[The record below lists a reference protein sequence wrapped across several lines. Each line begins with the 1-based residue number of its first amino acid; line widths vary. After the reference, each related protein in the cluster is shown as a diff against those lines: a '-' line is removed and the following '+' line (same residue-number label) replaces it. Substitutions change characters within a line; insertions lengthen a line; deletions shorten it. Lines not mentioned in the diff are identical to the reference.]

1 MLEPSIMTPAP
12 DDRQTAAQPPLADL
26 MARYLGRQTAA
37 HLAGLAAVEAGE
49 VEPYEAVP
57 VQAVDPR
64 QAWDEATA
72 ALKYVG
78 DAGAKPGKAIAEWP
92 QLVAAQDSLT
102 ALPMA
107 AGNYPQLV
115 RELAPLFHAAKMS
128 DLVHEPTAAPE
139 IAGLVE
145 SAEASARSG
154 DISRVLVAVGV
165 LRLAQ
170 QLQNAERLLKSVN
183 PPAAWRDA
191 WTNEEAALLWQSGR
205 RDEAARRWQALPDTV
220 PILFNRGMAALF
232 LDRPADARA
241 ALRAAVEKIPESSG
255 WHHLGRLYLALAES

>member
-1 MLEPSIMTPAP
+1 MTPAS
-12 DDRQTAAQPPLADL
+12 DDRPNAAQPPLAEL

-37 HLAGLAAVEAGE
+37 HMAGLAAVETGE

-57 VQAVDPR
+57 VQSVDPR

-72 ALKYVG
+72 VLKYFG
-78 DAGAKPGKAIAEWP
+78 DAAAKSGKAIADWP
-92 QLVAAQDSLT
+92 QLVAAQEPVT

-115 RELAPLFHAAKMS
+115 RDLAPLFHAAKMS
-128 DLVHEPTAAPE
+128 DLVKEPAAVADV
-139 IAGLVE
+139 AGLVE
-145 SAEASARSG
+145 SAQTAARSG
-154 DISRVLVAVGV
+154 EFPKVLVAVGV
-165 LRLAQ
+165 LRLARQ
-170 QLQNAERLLKSVN
+170 FAAAERLLKSVN

-191 WTNEEAALLWQSGR
+191 WANEDAALLWQSGR
-205 RDEAARRWQALPDTV
+205 RDEGARRWQGLPDKV

-232 LDRPADARA
+232 FDRPADARA
-241 ALRAAVEKIPESSG
+241 ALRAAVDKIPESSG

>member
-1 MLEPSIMTPAP
+1 MTPAP
-12 DDRQTAAQPPLADL
+12 DDRPTAAQPPLADL

-37 HLAGLAAVEAGE
+37 HAAGLAAIETGD

-64 QAWDEATA
+64 QAWDEANA
-72 ALKYVG
+72 VLKYF
-78 DAGAKPGKAIAEWP
+78 AGSNAKVAKAITEWP

-115 RELAPLFHAAKMS
+115 RDLAPLFHAAKMS
-128 DLVHEPTAAPE
+128 ELVTEPAAAAE

-145 SAEASARSG
+145 SAETAARSG
-154 DISRVLVAVGV
+154 EFPRALVAVGV
-165 LRLAQ
+165 LRLARQ
-170 QLQNAERLLKSVN
+170 FAAAERLLKSVN

-191 WTNEEAALLWQSGR
+191 WANEEAALLWQSGR
-205 RDEAARRWQALPDTV
+205 RDEAARRWQALPDSV

-241 ALRAAVEKIPESSG
+241 ALRMAVEKIPESSG

>member
-1 MLEPSIMTPAP
+1 MTPAP
-12 DDRQTAAQPPLADL
+12 DDRPPAAQPPLADL
-26 MARYLGRQTAA
+26 LACYLGRQTAA
-37 HLAGLAAVEAGE
+37 HAAGLAAIEAGE

-57 VQAVDPR
+57 VQSVDPR

-72 ALKYVG
+72 VLKHFTAA
-78 DAGAKPGKAIAEWP
+78 DSKSGKAIAEWP
-92 QLVAAQDSLT
+92 QLVAAQESVT

-115 RELAPLFHAAKMS
+115 RDLAPLFHAAKMS
-128 DLVHEPTAAPE
+128 ELVKAPVATPE

-154 DISRVLVAVGV
+154 EFPRALVAIGV
-165 LRLAQ
+165 LRLARQ
-170 QLQNAERLLKSVN
+170 FAAAERVIKSVKS
-183 PPAAWRDA
+183 PAAWRDA
-191 WTNEEAALLWQSGR
+191 WANEEAALLWQSGR

>member
-1 MLEPSIMTPAP
+1 MTPAP
-12 DDRQTAAQPPLADL
+12 DDRPNAVQPPLADL
-26 MARYLGRQTAA
+26 MVRYLGRQTAA
-37 HLAGLAAVEAGE
+37 HAAGMAAIEAGE

-64 QAWDEATA
+64 QAWDEANA
-72 ALKYVG
+72 ALKYFAETGGKAV
-78 DAGAKPGKAIAEWP
+78 KAIAEWP
-92 QLVAAQDSLT
+92 QLVAAQESYT
-102 ALPMA
+102 AMPMA

-115 RELAPLFHAAKMS
+115 RDLAPLFHAAKMS
-128 DLVHEPTAAPE
+128 DLVNEPASAAE

-154 DISRVLVAVGV
+154 EFPRALIAVGV
-165 LRLAQ
+165 LRLARQ
-170 QLQNAERLLKSVN
+170 FAVAERLLKSVN

-191 WTNEEAALLWQSGR
+191 WANEEAALLWQSGR
-205 RDEAARRWQALPDTV
+205 RDEAARRWQGLPDSV

-241 ALRAAVEKIPESSG
+241 ALRAAVEKIPESGG

>member
-1 MLEPSIMTPAP
+1 MTPAP
-12 DDRQTAAQPPLADL
+12 DDRPKAAQPPLADL

-37 HLAGLAAVEAGE
+37 HAAGLAAVEAGE

-64 QAWDEATA
+64 QAWDEANA
-72 ALKYVG
+72 ALKYFVESG
-78 DAGAKPGKAIAEWP
+78 GKAVKAIAEWP
-92 QLVAAQDSLT
+92 QLVAAQESYT

-115 RELAPLFHAAKMS
+115 RDLAPLFHAAKMS
-128 DLVHEPTAAPE
+128 DLVKEPGAAAE
-139 IAGLVE
+139 IAGVVE

-154 DISRVLVAVGV
+154 EFPRALIAVGV
-165 LRLAQ
+165 LRLARQ
-170 QLQNAERLLKSVN
+170 FAAAERLLKSVN

-191 WTNEEAALLWQSGR
+191 WANEEAALLWQSGR
-205 RDEAARRWQALPDTV
+205 RDEAARRWQGLPDSV

-241 ALRAAVEKIPESSG
+241 ALRTAVEKISESCG